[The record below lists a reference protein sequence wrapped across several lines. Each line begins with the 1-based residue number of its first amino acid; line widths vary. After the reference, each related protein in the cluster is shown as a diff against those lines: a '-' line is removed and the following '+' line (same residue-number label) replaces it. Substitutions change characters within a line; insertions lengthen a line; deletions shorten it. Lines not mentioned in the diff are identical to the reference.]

1 MMLKV
6 SDESIAYASLLAS
19 DRFLFNELIID
30 KSCVQLQE
38 SSIFDYQPY
47 ISRMLRSEDVR
58 ALIFSLNLDKISLK
72 KLLSLLSE
80 KYLIWQGDRFEV
92 KLNYIEEWLE
102 LASLIDVS
110 WIIAKA
116 HSALAYDDDIS
127 EQEIITCIKDHQCP
141 TALQQSKGKKGFA
154 DNHVHQG
161 GHGHTGPSLLSFSLY
176 GVEVNDKIKW
186 PRRPES
192 TLFESE
198 RYKKGDLPK
207 WSALLGDNLAAFAF
221 DNDNARIN
229 ELHIKP
235 QVNRESEGDAISY
248 IERGYS
254 ANFTQNCLSQSHCLL
269 MPSANRW
276 LLFCTGLISL
286 SNDADKALETY
297 IRISNILRNYMI
309 VMGVGLGQFVDSFR
323 FPLRRQRS
331 LGSQDIVGL
340 DAFKSDISKET
351 AREFRVSPNIAI
363 GGNSFPAN
371 PKELKA
377 SLEALYK
384 ESLAER
390 VHFVLHFTRSGK
402 REDKRQSKFRGNLKN
417 QVRLLQQFHG
427 SVSFSDSEIKAF
439 HIESEN
445 ESLQVDLRKA
455 IRGYDVAGNEN
466 ELPIE
471 VFAPALR
478 VLRSAKHSS
487 QSLFTTRYQRP
498 FLTIHAG
505 EDYSHLLSGLRAID
519 EAVYFCDYQSGDR
532 IGHGLALGVSP
543 ISWAQRQQTAYVT
556 IGEHLD
562 NLVWCFQKSLEVIQK
577 VPKFT
582 GVLHLLQE
590 KINFWSGY
598 LYEEEHSC
606 RSLYEAWKLR
616 RNCPYAL
623 NLGGLSNDM
632 PPVMDGKNP
641 LYRDWIIDFDQ
652 IQCNASSQKAFALWQ
667 KYILAELDEDFF
679 ERREKSVI
687 IHCNPKQGFEPF
699 GYKYGTYFDSI
710 SVAELELY
718 EAIQDLQMEK
728 YGSQE
733 IIFEACPTSN
743 IYIGRFEH
751 YYEHPIYRLNPPVES
766 WLHMGERFNKFGL
779 RRGAI
784 SVCVNTDDSALMPT
798 SIQNEHRLLQRAAV
812 EHFCVG
818 VNKADD
824 WIDRIRQKGVEVFE
838 ENHLDWVN

>member
-1 MMLKV
+1 MLKV
-6 SDESIAYASLLAS
+6 SDESIAYASLLVS
-19 DRFLFNELIID
+19 DRFLFNEVGID
-30 KSCVQLQE
+30 KQSLLLQE
-38 SSIFDYQPY
+38 KSIFDYQPY
-47 ISRMLRSEDVR
+47 ISRMLRNEDVT
-58 ALIFSLNLDKISLK
+58 ALVFSFNLDQVSLK
-72 KLLSLLSE
+72 KLLSLLSD
-80 KYLIWQGDRFEV
+80 KYLIWQGNRFEV
-92 KLNYIEEWLE
+92 KSNYLEEWLE

-116 HSALAYDDDIS
+116 YSDLAHDYDIS
-127 EQEIITCIKDHQCP
+127 EQEIITCIKNHQCP

-176 GVEVNDKIKW
+176 GVEVNGKIKW

-198 RYKKGDLPK
+198 KYKKGDLPR

-221 DNDNARIN
+221 DNDYARIN
-229 ELHIKP
+229 ELHMKP
-235 QVNRESEGDAISY
+235 DINVEFNGDAISY
-248 IERGYS
+248 IERGDC
-254 ANFTQNCLSQSHCLL
+254 ANFTQHCLSQSNCLL
-269 MPSANRW
+269 IPSANRW
-276 LLFCTGLISL
+276 LLFCTGLVSL
-286 SNDADKALETY
+286 SNKVDKALETY

-309 VMGVGLGQFVDSFR
+309 VMGVGLGQFVESFR

-331 LGSQDIVGL
+331 LASQDIVGL

-351 AREFRVSPNIAI
+351 VREFRVSPNFAI
-363 GGNSFPAN
+363 GSNSFPAD
-371 PKELKA
+371 PKALKA
-377 SLEALYK
+377 SLEVLYK
-384 ESLAER
+384 ESLTER

-402 REDKRQSKFRGNLKN
+402 REDKRQSKFRGNIKN

-439 HIESEN
+439 RIESEN

-466 ELPIE
+466 DLPIE

-543 ISWAQRQQTAYVT
+543 ILWAQRQQTAYVT

-623 NLGGLSNDM
+623 NLDKLSTDM
-632 PPVMDGKNP
+632 PPVIDAKNP
-641 LYRDWIIDFDQ
+641 LFRDWIIDFDQ
-652 IQCNASSQKAFALWQ
+652 IQCNASNQKAFALWQ
-667 KYILAELDEDFF
+667 KYILAELDERFF
-679 ERREKSVI
+679 DRREKQVI

-710 SVAELELY
+710 SAAELELY

-751 YYEHPIYRLNPPVES
+751 YHEHPIYRWSPPIES
-766 WLHMGERFNKFGL
+766 WLNAGERFNKFGL
-779 RRGAI
+779 RRGSI

-798 SIQNEHRLLQRAAV
+798 SIQNEHRVLQRAAV
-812 EHFCVG
+812 EHFGVG
-818 VNKADD
+818 ANKAEY
-824 WIDRIRQKGVEVFE
+824 WINRIRQKGVEVFE